1 MGAGMNGSF
10 VERNQMLMIG
20 AIFGIG
26 LGFIVGW
33 LVLSQWL
40 LGLLIGLILGVIV
53 GWVLNQAK

>member
-1 MGAGMNGSF
+1 MNGSF

-40 LGLLIGLILGVIV
+40 LGLLIGVIV